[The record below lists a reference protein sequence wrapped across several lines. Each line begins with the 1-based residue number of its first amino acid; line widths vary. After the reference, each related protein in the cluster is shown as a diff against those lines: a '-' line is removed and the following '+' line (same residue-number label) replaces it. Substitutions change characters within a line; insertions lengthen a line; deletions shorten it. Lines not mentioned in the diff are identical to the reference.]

1 METVKKISDIEFI
14 VDKYREQNGGCQRQ
28 RVREWEKWINE
39 SKVKK
44 KMLTATRGCKTS
56 KDSPPT
62 VTRGNAPCQHL
73 DFRLLAS
80 RM

>member
-44 KMLTATRGCKTS
+44 KNA
-56 KDSPPT
+56 DSH
-62 VTRGNAPCQHL
+62 Q
-73 DFRLLAS
+73 RLQDK
-80 RM
+80 